1 MINGP
6 TSSYFEEDIA
16 GKIYDSMII
25 RWLWNYVKPYRKIIA
40 LNFSLLL
47 ILTGFNLTLPFIYKI
62 GIDRYVS
69 PTGKEVLKAKD
80 IPVELRDKIIL
91 SSDNRQ
97 FINLVSLRETTKGKM
112 EDAGVISREDFYLIK
127 KTEGISKTIE
137 KIKHSETDVFYAI
150 ESSVMSK
157 LPVEERINLLRGD
170 LSGIKKLA
178 LIYLTLVLLIFL
190 FSYIQVYQIQWIG
203 QKISY
208 SIREDIVKQFTS
220 LAYNFFQK
228 NPVGRLVT
236 RVSNDVAALSEF
248 FSEVLVYL
256 GSHILTI
263 LGILLIMLF
272 MSPILFLVTLATI
285 PILGGITFVFRLKV
299 RIVYRNMRQKLA
311 VINSNISESIA
322 GIPVIQSFVREK
334 RMEKEFSKINNDY
347 YLSTIKMI
355 KVFAIFRPLIDF
367 VDSIGVALLVW
378 FGGRGI
384 ISAVVSFGTF
394 VAFIS
399 YLERLFNPIR
409 QLSEYFNVMQS
420 AMAAGERVYNV
431 LENNERIPEPCVP
444 EYPELKGNIEFENVW
459 FSYEGDDWILKDVSF
474 VIEPGEKVGIVGYTG
489 SGKTTII
496 KLLLRLYDIQKGSI
510 KLDGVDIRNM
520 DKKYLRKHIATVSQE
535 PFLFAGNLSKNV
547 NLWRKPDETAINN
560 ALRVSNLSKAMLKK
574 NISLDFKV
582 TEEGSGL
589 SVGEKQLVA
598 FARSLI
604 DNTPILILDEAT
616 ANIDP
621 ETEWLIQ
628 KALLKMIKNRTSLI
642 IAHRLSTLKN
652 IDSLIVVHK
661 GEIVGRGTHKELIK
675 EKEGIYRTLY
685 KLQALA

>member
-1 MINGP
+1 MINGD
-6 TSSYFEEDIA
+6 SSYFEEDKT
-16 GKIYDSMII
+16 GKIYDSTIMK
-25 RWLWNYVKPYRKIIA
+25 WLMSYIKPYWRIIV
-40 LNFSLLL
+40 LNFLLL
-47 ILTGFNLTLPFIYKI
+47 LLLTSFNLMLPFIYKI

-69 PTGKEVLKAKD
+69 PTGKEVLKIKD
-80 IPVELRDKIIL
+80 IPLEFTSKIIL
-91 SSDNRQ
+91 GSDNRQ
-97 FINLVSLRETTKGKM
+97 FINLVSLRQTIMGKM
-112 EDAGVISREDFYLIK
+112 ENEGIISKENFYLIK
-127 KTEGISKTIE
+127 KAGRIHQI
-137 KIKHSETDVFYAI
+137 IKGFDYSETDDFYVI
-150 ESSVMSK
+150 KSSVMSK
-157 LPVEERINLLRGD
+157 LSIADKMRLRTGD
-170 LSGIKKLA
+170 LAGIKKLA
-178 LIYLTLVLLIFL
+178 LIYVSLVLLIFI

-208 SIREDIVKQFTS
+208 SIREDIIKQFTS

-263 LGILLIMLF
+263 LGILIIMLF
-272 MSPILFLVTLATI
+272 LSPILFLVILAVI
-285 PILGGITFVFRLKV
+285 PLLGGITFIFRLKA
-299 RIVYRNMRQKLA
+299 RTVYRDMRQKLA
-311 VINSNISESIA
+311 VINSNISESIS
-322 GIPVIQSFVREK
+322 GIPVIQSFVQEK
-334 RMEKEFSKINNDY
+334 RKEDEFSSINKDY
-347 YLSTIKMI
+347 YLSTFKMI
-355 KVFAIFRPLIDF
+355 KVFAIFRPLIDLI
-367 VDSIGVALLVW
+367 DSIGVALLVW

-384 ISAVVSFGTF
+384 ISAAVSFGTF

-431 LENNERIPEPCVP
+431 LKNNERIPEPRIP
-444 EYPELKGNIEFENVW
+444 EHPELKGKIEFENVW
-459 FSYEGDDWILKDVSF
+459 FSYDKQDWILEDVSF
-474 VIEPGEKVGIVGYTG
+474 IVEPGEKVGIVGYTG

-510 KLDGVDIRNM
+510 KLDGVDIRNI

-535 PFLFAGNLSKNV
+535 PFLFAGNLLKNV
-547 NLWRKPDETAINN
+547 NLWRKAEENALNN
-560 ALRVSNLSKAMLKK
+560 ALLVSNLTKAMHRR
-574 NISLDFKV
+574 NISLNFKV
-582 TEEGSGL
+582 TEEGGGL
-589 SVGEKQLVA
+589 SVGEKQLVT

-604 DNTPILILDEAT
+604 DDTPILVLDEAT

-628 KALLKMIKNRTSLI
+628 EALLKMIKNRTSLI

-661 GEIVGRGTHKELIK
+661 GKIVGRGTHSELIK

-685 KLQALA
+685 KLQAIA

>member
-1 MINGP
+1 MIDGP
-6 TSSYFEEDIA
+6 VSSYFEEDKT
-16 GKIYDSMII
+16 GKIYDSTIMK
-25 RWLWNYVKPYRKIIA
+25 WLMLYVKPYWKIIV
-40 LNFSLLL
+40 LNFLLL
-47 ILTGFNLTLPFIYKI
+47 LLLTGFNLMLPFIYKI

-69 PTGKEVLKAKD
+69 PTGKEVLKAKE
-80 IPVELRDKIIL
+80 IPVELADKIIL

-97 FINLVSLRETTKGKM
+97 FINLVSLRQTIKGKM
-112 EDAGVISREDFYLIK
+112 EDAGIISREDFYLIK
-127 KTEGISKTIE
+127 KAGGIPQIIEGIDY
-137 KIKHSETDVFYAI
+137 SEADGFYVI
-150 ESSVMSK
+150 ESSIMSK
-157 LPVEERINLLRGD
+157 LSTADKMRLRTGD
-170 LSGIKKLA
+170 LAGIKKLA
-178 LIYLTLVLLIFL
+178 LIYLILVLLIFV

-263 LGILLIMLF
+263 LGILVIMLF
-272 MSPILFLVTLATI
+272 MSPILFLVTLAVI
-285 PILGGITFVFRLKV
+285 PLLGVITFVFRLKA
-299 RIVYRNMRQKLA
+299 RRVYRDMRQKLA
-311 VINSNISESIA
+311 VINSNISESIS
-322 GIPVIQSFVREK
+322 GIPVIQSFVQEK
-334 RMEKEFSKINNDY
+334 RKEKEFSEINKDY
-347 YLSTIKMI
+347 YLSTFKMI
-355 KVFAIFRPLIDF
+355 KVFAIFRPLIDL

-420 AMAAGERVYNV
+420 AMAAGERVYNIM
-431 LENNERIPEPCVP
+431 ENNERIPEPGVP
-444 EYPELKGNIEFENVW
+444 EYPKLKGKIEFENVW
-459 FSYEGDDWILKDVSF
+459 FSYDSEDWILKDVSF
-474 VIEPGEKVGIVGYTG
+474 VIGPGEKVGIVGYTG

-510 KLDGVDIRNM
+510 RLDGVDIRNL

-535 PFLFAGNLSKNV
+535 PFLFTGNLFKNV
-547 NLWRKPDETAINN
+547 NLWRKPDKNTINN
-560 ALRVSNLSKAMLKK
+560 ALRVSNLSKAMQRK

-582 TEEGSGL
+582 TEEGGGL
-589 SVGEKQLVA
+589 SVGEKQLVT

-604 DNTPILILDEAT
+604 DDTPILVLDEAT

-621 ETEWLIQ
+621 ETEWFIQ
-628 KALLKMIKNRTSLI
+628 EALLKMIKNRTSLI

-661 GEIVGRGTHKELIK
+661 GKIVGRGTHRELIK

-685 KLQALA
+685 KLQEIA

>member
-1 MINGP
+1 MINGDF
-6 TSSYFEEDIA
+6 SYFDEDKT
-16 GKIYDSMII
+16 GRIYDSTIMK
-25 RWLWNYVKPYRKIIA
+25 WLMLYIKPYWRIIA
-40 LNFSLLL
+40 LNFLLL
-47 ILTGFNLTLPFIYKI
+47 IILTGFNLMLPFIYKI

-69 PTGKEVLKAKD
+69 PTGKEVLKVKN
-80 IPVELRDKIIL
+80 IPAELSDKIIL

-97 FINLVSLRETTKGKM
+97 FINLVSLRQTIKGKM
-112 EDAGVISREDFYLIK
+112 EDAGIISKEDFYLIK
-127 KTEGISKTIE
+127 KASGIMQI
-137 KIKHSETDVFYAI
+137 IKGIDYSETEDFYVM
-150 ESSVMSK
+150 ESSAMSK
-157 LPVEERINLLRGD
+157 LSIADRMHLRTGD
-170 LSGIKKLA
+170 LAGIKKLA
-178 LIYLTLVLLIFL
+178 LIYVSLVLLIFV
-190 FSYIQVYQIQWIG
+190 FTYFQVYQIQWIG
-203 QKISY
+203 QRISY
-208 SIREDIVKQFTS
+208 SIREDIIKQFTS

-263 LGILLIMLF
+263 IGILIIMLF
-272 MSPILFLVTLATI
+272 LSPILFLVILAVI
-285 PILGGITFVFRLKV
+285 PLLGCITFVFRSKA
-299 RIVYRNMRQKLA
+299 RTVYRDMRQKLA
-311 VINSNISESIA
+311 VINSNISESIS
-322 GIPVIQSFVREK
+322 GIPVIQSFVQEK
-334 RMEKEFSKINNDY
+334 RKEGEFSSINKDY
-347 YLSTIKMI
+347 YLSTFKMI
-355 KVFAIFRPLIDF
+355 KVFAIFRPLIDL

-384 ISAVVSFGTF
+384 ISAAVSFGTF

-420 AMAAGERVYNV
+420 AMAAGERVYNI
-431 LENNERIPEPCVP
+431 LENDERIPEPRVP
-444 EYPELKGNIEFENVW
+444 EYPELKGKIEFENVW
-459 FSYEGDDWILKDVSF
+459 FSYDSEDWILKDVSF

-496 KLLLRLYDIQKGSI
+496 KLLLRLYDIQKGII
-510 KLDGVDIRNM
+510 KLDGVDIRNL

-535 PFLFAGNLSKNV
+535 PFLFAGNLFKNV
-547 NLWRKPDETAINN
+547 NLWRKPTKNALNN
-560 ALRVSNLSKAMLKK
+560 ALLVSNLSKAMCRK

-582 TEEGSGL
+582 TEEGGGL
-589 SVGEKQLVA
+589 SVGEKQLVT

-604 DNTPILILDEAT
+604 DDSPILVLDEAT

-628 KALLKMIKNRTSLI
+628 EALFKMTKNRTSLI

-661 GEIVGRGTHKELIK
+661 GEIVGRGTHRELIK
-675 EKEGIYRTLY
+675 EKESIYKTLY